1 MIRNQPLL
9 WVLSI
14 GFELMEVSHFTLR
27 ANFIHAHFQ
36 ARTEDRFLCS
46 LKVVFVS
53 GVFSWLFATCCR
65 ILMNVGGTVSSLIY
79 SSATGSV
86 CILVALIPPDLVKI
100 FSTTI
105 TWFPSL
111 LVFSC
116 QLILITL
123 DVFLYFLR
131 KGGYVTM
138 FVFCF
143 TGIWAGMRTVR
154 YFDGRT
160 YEWVGI
166 SQQPNIM
173 GKVRNFA
180 SFLYES

>member
-1 MIRNQPLL
+1 
-9 WVLSI
+9 
-14 GFELMEVSHFTLR
+14 
-27 ANFIHAHFQ
+27 
-36 ARTEDRFLCS
+36 
-46 LKVVFVS
+46 
-53 GVFSWLFATCCR
+53 
-65 ILMNVGGTVSSLIY
+65 
-79 SSATGSV
+79 
-86 CILVALIPPDLVKI
+86 
-100 FSTTI
+100 
-105 TWFPSL
+105 
-111 LVFSC
+111 
-116 QLILITL
+116 
-123 DVFLYFLR
+123 
-131 KGGYVTM
+131 M